1 MLTGRYEHNNRVSSL
16 AGGGCM
22 HQNSSRV
29 TNPGFWSTSHP
40 VRLHKLGYTT
50 AFFGKVLNG
59 MNSYGCDGVSG
70 LPPGLDRSFVM
81 CTHTFFNCSWVDD
94 AKLTQTGDVPAD
106 YTTSVMGN
114 KSVAWIR
121 QVVEGKP
128 EHPPF
133 YAWIGPHAP
142 HLPST
147 PAPWYEDHPIGLLKA
162 PREEWSPPYNYSGK
176 DHHPLVAGQ
185 PILDTADAAGI
196 DEEYSKRMRSLL
208 SVDDLVV
215 AVHQTLESLGEWNRT
230 YMVFSSGE
238 QRSVSVPPFLAAPS
252 SVFLRSD

>member
-1 MLTGRYEHNNRVSSL
+1 
-16 AGGGCM
+16 
-22 HQNSSRV
+22 
-29 TNPGFWSTSHP
+29 
-40 VRLHKLGYTT
+40 
-50 AFFGKVLNG
+50 
-59 MNSYGCDGVSG
+59 
-70 LPPGLDRSFVM
+70 
-81 CTHTFFNCSWVDD
+81 
-94 AKLTQTGDVPAD
+94 
-106 YTTSVMGN
+106 MGN

-128 EHPPF
+128 DHPPF

-185 PILDTADAAGI
+185 PILDAADAASI

-215 AVHQTLESLGEWNRT
+215 AVHQTLETLGEWNRT

-238 QRSVSVPPFLAAPS
+238 QRTVSVF
-252 SVFLRSD
+252 VRSLSWMHSAFTCSYFQCLSLL